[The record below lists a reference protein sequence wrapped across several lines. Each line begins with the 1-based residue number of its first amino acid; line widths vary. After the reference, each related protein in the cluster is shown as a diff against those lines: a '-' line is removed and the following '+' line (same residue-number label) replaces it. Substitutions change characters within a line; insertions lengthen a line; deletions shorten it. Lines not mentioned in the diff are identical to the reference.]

1 VSGYECR
8 SEDRAQQLKLAP
20 TPGCRSGPLLSSAQ
34 RDDSRVQRRLP
45 ISLVAQ
51 VDDASAAMIQTHYAR
66 YNMDA
71 TDDLLRRATLSLT

>member
-1 VSGYECR
+1 
-8 SEDRAQQLKLAP
+8 
-20 TPGCRSGPLLSSAQ
+20 LLSSAQ